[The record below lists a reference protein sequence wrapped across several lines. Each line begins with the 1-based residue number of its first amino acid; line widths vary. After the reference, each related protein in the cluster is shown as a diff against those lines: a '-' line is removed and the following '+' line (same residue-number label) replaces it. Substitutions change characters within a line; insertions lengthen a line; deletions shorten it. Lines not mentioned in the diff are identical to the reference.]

1 LKWKKILF
9 SVGVLLFLLTIIRRL
24 IGLIPFDKLFPLIK
38 EELCLHYIFWILIGI
53 SLLLY
58 LLYKIKPIISFIKK
72 VLCSLKYKWCSY
84 AVPKKENPCDFSPEK
99 PLNPSDKDEL
109 GVEHIID
116 RIYETIINYAG
127 DESLTIGIDGE
138 LGIGKTSLMNL
149 VKGKF
154 KEEKDFVLVFFDPW
168 HYGDQRVLIN
178 GFLSA
183 IYSAINNKTGLSLF
197 KWGSQAKGFSQA
209 LEFTVSAGPV
219 SMKVPMNTLSINEAK
234 DEFEKQYLE
243 LGLKMIVFIDD
254 LDRCDKDEAL
264 LVLKLLREFANL
276 KRTFF
281 IIGYDKERLRKTID
295 MDIEKFVDQE
305 IPLNIEQFKLWE
317 WFWEKAKKC
326 IVLYD
331 NLRDALENDVIKN
344 DFSKIFSQYC
354 YTPRKTKQLL
364 NDLLLALP
372 VVKDNVYFPHFAI
385 VSIMR
390 RDIPNLYNY
399 LAQGGY
405 WILQEGLYK
414 SYGEFPTRQLS
425 EKEIDNIVNNLS
437 NNDERLRSRIFQ
449 YLDVLSADIESRVNL
464 DTGKVELS
472 MEDLIWRS
480 KRIIEKDEKNEK
492 KQILP
497 EISDKKVI
505 WRKGCTETYFI
516 WRPPYFV
523 YTDKSFELLLRDIKN
538 LSDEQDKITKLLL
551 EVKRMVEEDKLD
563 NFLSIVRRKLET
575 IFKEKLSVIF
585 LKGLAQVKSQ
595 NDLIVDFVKTV
606 LEIMWLYPKEL
617 RLKML
622 VATIENTANPG
633 FLSKLYRDAE
643 VRNRISNW
651 FQGDDFKNTISPKV
665 EERYDEI
672 LGKEPTCFCEFGIGL
687 DKILFLVEWR
697 NAEKVAKYLKDL
709 EKKHANCAEILSA
722 HIERASDGGHIFF
735 KDVYDKSKKLNRNV
749 D

>member
-1 LKWKKILF
+1 MKI
-9 SVGVLLFLLTIIRRL
+9 
-24 IGLIPFDKLFPLIK
+24 
-38 EELCLHYIFWILIGI
+38 
-53 SLLLY
+53 
-58 LLYKIKPIISFIKK
+58 
-72 VLCSLKYKWCSY
+72 
-84 AVPKKENPCDFSPEK
+84 
-99 PLNPSDKDEL
+99 
-109 GVEHIID
+109 
-116 RIYETIINYAG
+116 
-127 DESLTIGIDGE
+127 
-138 LGIGKTSLMNL
+138 
-149 VKGKF
+149 
-154 KEEKDFVLVFFDPW
+154 
-168 HYGDQRVLIN
+168 
-178 GFLSA
+178 
-183 IYSAINNKTGLSLF
+183 
-197 KWGSQAKGFSQA
+197 
-209 LEFTVSAGPV
+209 
-219 SMKVPMNTLSINEAK
+219 PMNNLSISKAK
-234 DEFEKQYLE
+234 DKFEKWFLD
-243 LGLKMIVFIDD
+243 LGLRMIIFIDD

-326 IVLYD
+326 IALYD
-331 NLRDALENDVIKN
+331 NLRDALENEVIKN

-372 VVKDNVYFPHFAI
+372 VVKDNIYVPHFAM

-425 EKEIDNIVNNLS
+425 EKEIDIIVNNLS
-437 NNDERLRSRIFQ
+437 NNDEGLRSRIFQ
-449 YLDVLSADIESRVNL
+449 YLEVLSADIESRVNL

-480 KRIIEKDEKNEK
+480 KRIIERVEK
-492 KQILP
+492 KQILL

-505 WRKGCTETYFI
+505 WRKGCTEAYFI

-551 EVKRMVEEDKLD
+551 EVKRVVEEDKLD

-575 IFKEKLSVIF
+575 IFKEKLSEIF
-585 LKGLAQVKSQ
+585 LKSLAQVKNQ

-606 LEIMWLYPKEL
+606 LEIIWLYPKEL

-622 VATIENTANPG
+622 VATIKNAVNPG

-643 VRNRISNW
+643 VRNRTANW
-651 FQGDDFKNTISPKV
+651 FNRDDFNKIIPKHT
-665 EERYDEI
+665 EERYDKI
-672 LGKEPTCFCEFGIGL
+672 LGKEPTCLCAFGIEL
-687 DKILFLVEWR
+687 DRILFLIEWQKS
-697 NAEKVAKYLKDL
+697 EKVAKYLKDL
-709 EKKHANCAEILSA
+709 EKSHPKCAEILSA
-722 HIERASDGGHIFF
+722 HIEEASHGGHIFF
-735 KDVYDKSKKLNRNV
+735 KDVYDKSKKLNKNG

>member
-9 SVGVLLFLLTIIRRL
+9 SIGIIVFLVALISRF
-24 IGLIPFDKLFPLIK
+24 IGLIPFDKLFSWIK
-38 EELCLHYIFWILIGI
+38 EELCAHYIFWIPIGVAFI
-53 SLLLY
+53 LF
-58 LLYKIKPIISFIKK
+58 LLYKIEPIISFIKK
-72 VLCSLKYKWCSY
+72 VLCNLKYRWCSY

-99 PLNPSDKDEL
+99 PLNPEDKDEL

-116 RIYETIINYAG
+116 RIYEAIINYAG

-154 KEEKDFVLVFFDPW
+154 KEEKGFVLVSFDPW
-168 HYGDQRVLIN
+168 HYGDQRVVIN

-197 KWGSQAKGFSQA
+197 KWGSQAKEFSQA

-219 SMKVPMNTLSINEAK
+219 SMKVPMNTPSINEAK

-243 LGLKMIVFIDD
+243 LGLKMIVFVDD

-390 RDIPNLYNY
+390 RDTPNLYNY
-399 LAQGGY
+399 LAQDRY

-425 EKEIDNIVNNLS
+425 EKEIDIIINNLS
-437 NNDERLRSRIFQ
+437 NNDEGLRSRIFQ

-472 MEDLIWRS
+472 MEDMIWRS
-480 KRIIEKDEKNEK
+480 KRIIEKGEK

-505 WRKGCTETYFI
+505 WRKGCTEAYFI

-538 LSDEQDKITKLLL
+538 LSGEQDKITKLLL
-551 EVKRMVEEDKLD
+551 EVKRLIEEDKLD

-575 IFKEKLSVIF
+575 IFKEKLSEIF

-595 NDLIVDFVKTV
+595 NALIVDFVKTV
-606 LEIMWLYPKEL
+606 LEIIWLYPKEQ
-617 RLKML
+617 RLEML
-622 VATIENTANPG
+622 VETIKNAVNPG

-643 VRNRISNW
+643 VRNRTANW
-651 FQGDDFKNTISPKV
+651 FNGDDFNRIIPKHT
-665 EERYDEI
+665 EERYDKI
-672 LGKEPTCFCEFGIGL
+672 LGKEPTCFCEFRIGL
-687 DKILFLVEWR
+687 DRILFLVEWQ

-709 EKKHANCAEILSA
+709 EKKHAKCAEILSA
-722 HIERASDGGHIFF
+722 HIEDASTSGHLFF
-735 KDVYDKSKKLNRNV
+735 KEVYEKYLKLSQNV